1 MDKDTLEQMY
11 SDHYGAAYSYC
22 LTLCGQDA
30 LAQDIVADA
39 FVKAY
44 LSLPKDISSFRW
56 WLLRVC
62 RNLWLDYL
70 RKNKHLAGS
79 EPLEFITDGQT
90 PENRYIQQET
100 YRLLWQCV
108 YSLPPQEREL
118 LTLHYFSGL
127 PLKKIAS
134 LTGISYAAVRKR
146 MERLKEKLRLQL
158 EEHGYGKP

>member
-1 MDKDTLEQMY
+1 MDADILEQLY
-11 SDHYGAAYSYC
+11 QAHYATAYSYC
-22 LTLCGQDA
+22 LTLCGQEA

-44 LSLPKDISSFRW
+44 LSLPNDVPSFRW

-62 RNLWLDYL
+62 RNLWLDHL
-70 RKNKHLAGS
+70 RKEKHLADS
-79 EPLEFITDGQT
+79 QALDYLADGQT

-100 YRLLWQCV
+100 YLFLWKCIV
-108 YSLPPQEREL
+108 ELPPADREL

-127 PLKKIAS
+127 PLKEIAP

-146 MERLKEKLRLQL
+146 IERLKDKLRLRM
-158 EEHGYGKP
+158 EEHGYGKL

>member
-1 MDKDTLEQMY
+1 MDQDTLEQLY
-11 SDHYGAAYSYC
+11 RAHYGAVYSYC
-22 LTLCGQDA
+22 LSLCGQEA
-30 LAQDIVADA
+30 LAQDIAADA

-44 LSLPKDISSFRW
+44 LSLHKDIPSFRW

-62 RNLWLDYL
+62 RNLWLDHL
-70 RKNKHLAGS
+70 RKGKHLAGS
-79 EPLEFITDGQT
+79 DALDYVADGQT

-100 YRLLWQCV
+100 YRFLWECIG
-108 YSLPPQEREL
+108 SLSPQDREL

-127 PLKKIAS
+127 PLKETAS

-146 MERLKEKLRLQL
+146 MERLKGNLRLQM